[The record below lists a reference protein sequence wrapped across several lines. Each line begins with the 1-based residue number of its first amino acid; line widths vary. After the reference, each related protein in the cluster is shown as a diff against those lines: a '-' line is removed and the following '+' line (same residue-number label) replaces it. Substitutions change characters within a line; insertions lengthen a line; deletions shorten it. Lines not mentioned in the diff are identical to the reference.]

1 MTQSAPSGAG
11 AAGPTT
17 SDRPLIGILLVVA
30 AMSVV
35 PFMDALAKYLSGHI
49 PVLQVVWSRY
59 FFHFCLIF
67 PVVLWRYGPRRMV
80 PAKPLLQLVRG
91 VLLLASTALF
101 FAAIAYMP
109 LADALA
115 LVFVS
120 PLVVTALSPLV
131 LGETVGLRRRLAVL
145 VGFCGALII
154 IRPGFGTLQW
164 PALLALSGG
173 LVFGLYFLSTRRL
186 AGSAPPLVTLTY
198 TAAAGA
204 VLMSLVMP
212 FVWVTPSLQDLGAMA
227 LMGLIAAGGHFLLIR
242 AFDYAPASLLAPFT
256 YSEIVMTTLLGLVI
270 FGDFPT
276 AWTWAGIAII
286 IGSGVYISL
295 RERVLGAI
303 PSQPPKAAL

>member
-1 MTQSAPSGAG
+1 MTRTSFQSA
-11 AAGPTT
+11 AALT
-17 SDRPLIGILLVVA
+17 DRPLIGILLVVA

-35 PFMDALAKYLSGHI
+35 PFMDALAKHLSGHL
-49 PVLQVVWSRY
+49 PVLQVVWARY

-67 PVVLWRYGPRRMV
+67 PVVLLRYGPRRMI
-80 PAKPLLQLVRG
+80 PAKPVLQLVRG
-91 VLLLASTALF
+91 GLLLGSTALF

-120 PLVVTALSPLV
+120 PLVVTALSPWV
-131 LGETVGLRRRLAVL
+131 LGETVGLRRRLAVI

-164 PALLALSGG
+164 PALLALSAGV
-173 LVFGLYFLSTRRL
+173 VFGLYFLSTRRL

-198 TAAAGA
+198 TAAGGA
-204 VLMSLVMP
+204 VLMSLIMP
-212 FVWVTPSLQDLGAMA
+212 AIWVTPSLEDLGAMA

-256 YSEIVMTTLLGLVI
+256 YSEIVMTTLLGLAF

-276 AWTWAGIAII
+276 AWTWLGIAII

-295 RERVLGAI
+295 RERVLGAK

>member
-1 MTQSAPSGAG
+1 MTKSATTSAG
-11 AAGPTT
+11 AAGATT

-91 VLLLASTALF
+91 ALLLASTALF

-131 LGETVGLRRRLAVL
+131 LGETVGLRRRLAVI

-164 PALLALSGG
+164 PALLALSAG

-204 VLMSLVMP
+204 VLMSLIMP

-242 AFDYAPASLLAPFT
+242 AFDFAPASLLAPFT
-256 YSEIVMTTLLGLVI
+256 YSEIVMTTLLGLVF

-276 AWTWAGIAII
+276 AWTWLGIAII

-295 RERVLGAI
+295 RERVLGAK
-303 PSQPPKAAL
+303 PAQPPKTAL